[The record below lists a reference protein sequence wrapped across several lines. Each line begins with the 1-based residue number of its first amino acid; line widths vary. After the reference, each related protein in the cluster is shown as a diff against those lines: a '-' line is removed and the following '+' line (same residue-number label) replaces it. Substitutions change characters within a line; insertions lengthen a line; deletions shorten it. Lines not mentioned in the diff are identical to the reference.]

1 MPLASVI
8 KVYVKNI
15 YTFVVCFIKS
25 SCCSLMK
32 NEKKKKKKERKKK
45 RKKIPYLLSFLE
57 IQMCKNVKFRFRLG
71 TIPQKTEQRG

>member
-15 YTFVVCFIKS
+15 FFGLIYQIFMLF
-25 SCCSLMK
+25 SCE
-32 NEKKKKKKERKKK
+32 NRKKK
-45 RKKIPYLLSFLE
+45 REKIPYLLSFLE
-57 IQMCKNVKFRFRLG
+57 FQMCKNVNFRFRLG